1 VKQKIFTLTL
11 LAALSVLSAS
21 CAAKEVS
28 GASSE
33 NGSSSQSS
41 AVEDKAGLIAALEG
55 AGAKVES
62 GDPIEQPFFS
72 VPGEIL
78 KVNGADVQ
86 VFEYTSAEAMGIEA
100 SQVSQD
106 GSSIGTSMASWMDV
120 PHFFRSGRVLVLYV
134 GNDTATLDILKGVLG
149 EQFAGR

>member
-1 VKQKIFTLTL
+1 MKQKIFQLIL
-11 LAALSVLSAS
+11 LAALTALSAS
-21 CAAKEVS
+21 CAAKAVS
-28 GASSE
+28 GASNE
-33 NGSSSQSS
+33 NGSSSQSGV
-41 AVEDKAGLIAALEG
+41 VEDKAGLIAALEA

-78 KVNGADVQ
+78 KVNGADIE
-86 VFEYTSAEAMGIEA
+86 VFEYASAEAMGTEA

-106 GSSIGTSMASWMDV
+106 GSSIGTSMASWMDA
-120 PHFFRSGRVLVLYV
+120 PHFFRTGRLLVLYV
-134 GNDTATLDILKGVLG
+134 GSDASILNFLKGALG